1 MYTMLT
7 VAVDLQDTLLLYL
20 PHLDTTTNTP
30 DEAAAGNRLWG
41 RWSAAAGPLGGGN
54 ERCMNNISGNDR
66 TMIIGGIIIAAA
78 AALRSAVII
87 MHSPTGLVV
96 IVINDYPRDY
106 QL

>member
-1 MYTMLT
+1 M
-7 VAVDLQDTLLLYL
+7 DLKDTLLLCISH
-20 PHLDTTTNTP
+20 PHTNTNTP
-30 DEAAAGNRLWG
+30 DDATPCNRLQE
-41 RWSAAAGPLGGGN
+41 RWSAAAAPLGGGN
-54 ERCMNNISGNDR
+54 EGCMNNISGNDR

-78 AALRSAVII
+78 AALRLAVII

>member
-1 MYTMLT
+1 MGIKNTPAT
-7 VAVDLQDTLLLYL
+7 SLLYNSDL
-20 PHLDTTTNTP
+20 HANKNTP
-30 DEAAAGNRLWG
+30 DDDTPRSRLPG
-41 RWSAAAGPLGGGN
+41 RWSAAAAPLGGGN
-54 ERCMNNISGNDR
+54 EGCMNNISGNDR

-78 AALRSAVII
+78 AALRLAVII

>member
-1 MYTMLT
+1 
-7 VAVDLQDTLLLYL
+7 
-20 PHLDTTTNTP
+20 
-30 DEAAAGNRLWG
+30 
-41 RWSAAAGPLGGGN
+41 
-54 ERCMNNISGNDR
+54 MNNISGNDR

-78 AALRSAVII
+78 AALRLAVII